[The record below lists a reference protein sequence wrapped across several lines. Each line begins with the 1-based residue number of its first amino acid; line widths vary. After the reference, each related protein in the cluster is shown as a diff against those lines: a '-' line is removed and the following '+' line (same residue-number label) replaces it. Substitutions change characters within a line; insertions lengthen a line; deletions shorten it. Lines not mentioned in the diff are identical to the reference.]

1 MASAV
6 SLTGLNLTGKVAFV
20 TGSTRG
26 IGWATAR
33 ALAEAG
39 ACVVVNGCSNA
50 QKLEECRVEIERD
63 FEVPC
68 LAILS
73 DAADGASVKNCYT
86 QIFARFKRLDVLV
99 NNAGIL
105 QDGLLGMIPE
115 SAIRRSLEVNVLGAV
130 MHIQEASRLMA
141 RNKSG
146 SIINMS
152 SVMGRT
158 GVEGLSVY
166 CTTKAALLG
175 LTFSAAKELAPKNI
189 RVNAV
194 APGFIETDMTSALP
208 EAMYAKRLASVKMGR
223 AGLPDEVAQ
232 TVLYLASDLSR
243 YVTGQVLGVDG
254 GMVL

>member
-1 MASAV
+1 MPASL
-6 SLTGLNLTGKVAFV
+6 SLAGRVAFI

-33 ALAEAG
+33 VLAEAG
-39 ACVVVNGCSNA
+39 ASIVLNGCSNA
-50 QKLEECRVEIERD
+50 EALEERRAEIERD
-63 FEVPC
+63 FSVPC
-68 LAILS
+68 LALLS
-73 DAADGASVKNCYT
+73 DAADAASVKHCYT
-86 QIFARFKRLDVLV
+86 QIFSRFKRLDVLV

-115 SAIRRSLEVNVLGAV
+115 SAIRRSLEVNVLGAI
-130 MHIQEASRLMA
+130 MHLQESSRLMA

-146 SIINMS
+146 SIVNMS
-152 SVMGRT
+152 SIMGRT

-194 APGFIETDMTSALP
+194 APGFIETDMTKTLP
-208 EAMYAKRLASVKMGR
+208 ETMYAKRLASVKMGR
-223 AGLPDEVAQ
+223 AGFPDEVAQ
-232 TVLYLASDLSR
+232 TVLFLASDCSR

-254 GMVL
+254 AMLI